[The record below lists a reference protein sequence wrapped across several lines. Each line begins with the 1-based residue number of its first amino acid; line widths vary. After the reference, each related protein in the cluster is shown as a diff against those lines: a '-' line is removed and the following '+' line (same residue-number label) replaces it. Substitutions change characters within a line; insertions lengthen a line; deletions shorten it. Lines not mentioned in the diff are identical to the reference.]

1 MQVNTFVGL
10 IHMNAFTSLRLLIP
24 NLHCLL
30 LSAIGLNADI
40 IVADSATEFSGV
52 HGSNNWYYGYW
63 QKTGDLDNCDNAATD
78 FVSLTRRGRF
88 LQLTMSEGRSSL
100 QGFDNG

>member
-1 MQVNTFVGL
+1 M
-10 IHMNAFTSLRLLIP
+10 
-24 NLHCLL
+24 
-30 LSAIGLNADI
+30 
-40 IVADSATEFSGV
+40 SATATNDERLVGKLL
-52 HGSNNWYYGYW
+52 GSTALVLISAGYGYW